1 MLREDQQRL
10 GALWAAVALLY
21 MALAWRA
28 TEFVAVVNEDAGAVD
43 DATRA
48 VEAEEE
54 SLLGA
59 A

>member
-1 MLREDQQRL
+1 
-10 GALWAAVALLY
+10 